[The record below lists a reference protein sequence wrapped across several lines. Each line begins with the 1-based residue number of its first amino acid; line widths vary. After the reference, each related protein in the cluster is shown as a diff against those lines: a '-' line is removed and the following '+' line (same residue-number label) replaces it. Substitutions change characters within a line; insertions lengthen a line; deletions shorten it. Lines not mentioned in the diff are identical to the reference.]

1 MFHSF
6 GKEYGRVQMKYLTKD
21 FKMDPTHNVRTFL
34 HLLKWFSEAQILYL
48 TISNDKEVGW
58 LFSDYRKKHILWDY
72 AFNMIEDETRK
83 YE

>member
-48 TISNDKEVGW
+48 TISNDKEVG
-58 LFSDYRKKHILWDY
+58 
-72 AFNMIEDETRK
+72 
-83 YE
+83 